1 MENERRLSM
10 EEIIKANNLTKN
22 YGDFTAL
29 KDINITIKKGDIYGL
44 VGNNGAG
51 KTTLLRILTGQSRP
65 TTGSF
70 ELFGKSGD
78 KELSRA
84 RRRTGAIIE
93 EPCFYPKLTV
103 AKNMEYYRIQ
113 RGIPGKDSVDRA
125 LKSVNILQAKNKKFK
140 DLSLGMK
147 QRVGLALAMM
157 GEPEL
162 LILDEPINGLDPSG
176 IIEIRKLL
184 LKLNKEDNVTI
195 IISSH
200 ILSELSN
207 IATCYGFLN
216 KGILVEQLTAEELE
230 DKCTSYLEIKVDNPK
245 MLCAIIEEKLG
256 YKNYKVMPGNIIHLF
271 EGIKDPEK
279 VSRLAFEN
287 DIALKEI
294 RQKMINLEDYY
305 MSLVGGNDNE

>member
-1 MENERRLSM
+1 M
-10 EEIIKANNLTKN
+10 EEIIRTNNVSKN
-22 YGDFTAL
+22 YGSFTAL
-29 KDINITIKKGDIYGL
+29 KDMNLTIKKGDIYGL

-51 KTTLLRILTGQSRP
+51 KTTFLRILTGQSKP
-65 TTGSF
+65 TSGSF
-70 ELFGKSGD
+70 ELFGKSGEA
-78 KELSRA
+78 ELQRA
-84 RRRTGAIIE
+84 RRRTGSIIE
-93 EPCFYPKLTV
+93 SPSFYPKLTV
-103 AKNMEYYRIQ
+103 GKNMEYYRIQ

-125 LKSVNILQAKNKKFK
+125 LKSVNILEAKNKKFA

-147 QRVGLALAMM
+147 QRVGLALALM

-176 IIEIRKLL
+176 IIEIRNLL

-216 KGILVEQLTAEELE
+216 KGVLMEQLTAQELE
-230 DKCTSYLEIKVDNPK
+230 DKCTNYLEIKVDDPRR
-245 MLCAIIEEKLG
+245 LCAIIEEQLG
-256 YKNYKVMPGNIIHLF
+256 YKNYKVLPGNVVHLF
-271 EGIKDPEK
+271 EGIKEPEK

-294 RQKMINLEDYY
+294 RQKMIKLEDYY